1 MDSGYT
7 YVVGMDMGT
16 TNIKA
21 IILRSD
27 GEVAAEESRPSTH
40 YNPGLNMQEQDAEEW
55 WEHVCQILRSVTGQ
69 IGEEEAKKIKGICIS
84 SHTVS
89 MLPVSE
95 DGVPLYRALTVQDGR
110 SYEEMEEIVQKVGP
124 ERFVQIVGG
133 QPAVAFLP
141 WKVLWFRRHE
151 PELFAKTRWFLQAS
165 SFINYR
171 LTGVMMTDLD
181 QALRTQCLD
190 RETLEWSKEIGDAM
204 GVDLDW
210 YLPKI
215 RLAQEVIGHVMPE
228 AAEMTGLPAG
238 MPVLGGCSDALAA
251 MVAIGLNRLGECGE
265 SSGTTSLVFAGTSIK
280 SPANVPVVTR
290 PCPIES
296 MPWIFDA
303 PIQASGSALKW
314 FIDTMA
320 GPEKEEAE
328 RRGMNIYAYLNEL
341 ALEAEAGSGG
351 LLFFPYLQGERAP
364 LWNNYASGM
373 FIGMRLEMTRA
384 QLTRSIFE
392 GTAYALRHVIETL
405 KEEGAQIDC
414 LRICGGGAR
423 SRTWNMI
430 KASVLNLPVYVLN
443 QTSGDVPVGDA
454 LMAADITDMFQSL
467 EEGVAKSV
475 KVDEVIQPD
484 PEWVKVYNSL
494 YPYFVRMYQSLDHD
508 LKDLDGTLEQLRA
521 GGMM

>member
-1 MDSGYT
+1 MDTGYT
-7 YVVGMDMGT
+7 YVIGMDMGT

-27 GEVAAEESRPSTH
+27 GAVAAEASLPSTH

-55 WEHVCQILRSVTGQ
+55 WEHVCWILKSVTAQ
-69 IGEEEAKKIKGICIS
+69 LRPQERAKIGGICIS

-95 DGVPLYRALTVQDGR
+95 DGKPLYKALTVQDGR
-110 SYEEMEEIVQKVGP
+110 SYEEMEEIVEKVGP
-124 ERFVQIVGG
+124 DRFVQIVGG

-141 WKVLWFRRHE
+141 WKILWYKRHE
-151 PELFAKTRWFLQAS
+151 PELFAKTRWYLQAS

-171 LTGVMMTDLD
+171 LTGVLMTDLD

-190 RETLEWSKEIGDAM
+190 RETLEWSEEISRAM
-204 GVDLDW
+204 GVDLKHF
-210 YLPKI
+210 LPEIK
-215 RLAQEVIGHVMPE
+215 LAQEVIGKVTPW
-228 AAEMTGLPAG
+228 AAEKTGLPEG

-251 MVAIGLNRLGECGE
+251 MVAIGLSRLGECGE
-265 SSGTTSLVFAGTSIK
+265 SSGTTSLIFAGTNVK
-280 SPANVPVVTR
+280 SPADVPVVTR
-290 PCPIES
+290 PCPIEN

-314 FIDTMA
+314 FIDTLA

-328 RRGMNIYAYLNEL
+328 RRGVNIYAYLNEL
-341 ALEAEAGSGG
+341 ALKAEAGSGG

-405 KEEGAQIDC
+405 KAEGAGIDC

-423 SRTWNMI
+423 SRTWNRI

-454 LMAADITDMFQSL
+454 LMAADVTGMFASL
-467 EEGVAKSV
+467 EEGVAKSI

-484 PEWVKVYNSL
+484 PEWVKVYDKL
-494 YPYFVRMYQSLDHD
+494 YPYYVKMYQSLDQD
-508 LKDLDGTLEQLRA
+508 LKSLDGTLEEIRVA
-521 GGMM
+521 F

>member
-1 MDSGYT
+1 
-7 YVVGMDMGT
+7 
-16 TNIKA
+16 
-21 IILRSD
+21 
-27 GEVAAEESRPSTH
+27 
-40 YNPGLNMQEQDAEEW
+40 
-55 WEHVCQILRSVTGQ
+55 
-69 IGEEEAKKIKGICIS
+69 
-84 SHTVS
+84 
-89 MLPVSE
+89 
-95 DGVPLYRALTVQDGR
+95 
-110 SYEEMEEIVQKVGP
+110 
-124 ERFVQIVGG
+124 
-133 QPAVAFLP
+133 
-141 WKVLWFRRHE
+141 
-151 PELFAKTRWFLQAS
+151 
-165 SFINYR
+165 
-171 LTGVMMTDLD
+171 
-181 QALRTQCLD
+181 
-190 RETLEWSKEIGDAM
+190 
-204 GVDLDW
+204 
-210 YLPKI
+210 
-215 RLAQEVIGHVMPE
+215 
-228 AAEMTGLPAG
+228 
-238 MPVLGGCSDALAA
+238 
-251 MVAIGLNRLGECGE
+251 
-265 SSGTTSLVFAGTSIK
+265 
-280 SPANVPVVTR
+280 
-290 PCPIES
+290 

-484 PEWVKVYNSL
+484 PEWVKVYDKL
-494 YPYFVRMYQSLDHD
+494 YPYYVKMYQSLDQD
-508 LKDLDGTLEQLRA
+508 LKSLDGTLEEIRA
-521 GGMM
+521 AF